1 MSFRFIVRPSW
12 NKTRDQDVWRGEPS
26 YLKLALTMPDD
37 TKTRQRVAREFILE
51 KHMDAIERAS
61 IKGNFS
67 ISFRSAGR
75 ATLLALERGAAA
87 KGHNILEKTIKQSS
101 LAKAY
106 GHTSSTG
113 GHRRPQRAFQT
124 VIDRHMPS
132 GHVAQEGR
140 DGKRR

>member
-1 MSFRFIVRPSW
+1 
-12 NKTRDQDVWRGEPS
+12 
-26 YLKLALTMPDD
+26 MPDD

-106 GHTSSTG
+106 GPDKANDLLLSLRTAGLEGYVGHWDPTG
-113 GHRRPQRAFQT
+113 LPGIVRLGRR
-124 VIDRHMPS
+124 
-132 GHVAQEGR
+132 GE
-140 DGKRR
+140 